1 MNAQQLKRSILK
13 YAMEGNLDTG
23 NPLDDPVEELMDS
36 IKATKEK
43 LIKNKIIKKPV
54 ILPSVSDDE
63 IPFEVP
69 SNWTWARLGDIVQF
83 INGRAYK
90 KNELLSDENL
100 TPVLRVGNLFTNN
113 TWYYS
118 DLELPEDKY
127 CSEGDLLYA
136 WSASFGPHIWT
147 GKKSIY
153 HYHIWKVRLFEE
165 RMKKFIY
172 YHLLKDASEIKK
184 STTGSTMI
192 HITKGRMESMLI
204 PLPPIQEQQR
214 IVDLIE
220 KILSKVET
228 YNETKV
234 DLDSLYFSF
243 PPQLEKS
250 ILQYA
255 IQGKLVEQDTS
266 DEPASELLKRISEQ
280 KERMIKEKIIKKEKP
295 LPPITEEEIPFDI
308 PETWEWVR
316 IKDVYYNDGQI
327 KPDQTFYYVD
337 VSAIDNKKG
346 EISKD
351 IKLTSKESA
360 PSRARKITSYGD
372 ILYSTVRPYLKN
384 IAIVD
389 VKKDM
394 PLIASTAFVV
404 MRPIEIYNEYL
415 YYVLKSPYF
424 DNEVKN
430 RVQGV
435 TYPAI
440 NDTNFNSLLVP
451 IPPLNEQHRIVS
463 KIKNILLYID
473 DLTSF

>member
-1 MNAQQLKRSILK
+1 MQGNFFPKQQSFTQRNREQIINSAI
-13 YAMEGNLDTG
+13 
-23 NPLDDPVEELMDS
+23 NP
-36 IKATKEK
+36 K
-43 LIKNKIIKKPV
+43 
-54 ILPSVSDDE
+54 
-63 IPFEVP
+63 F
-69 SNWTWARLGDIVQF
+69 Q
-83 INGRAYK
+83 
-90 KNELLSDENL
+90 
-100 TPVLRVGNLFTNN
+100 
-113 TWYYS
+113 
-118 DLELPEDKY
+118 
-127 CSEGDLLYA
+127 
-136 WSASFGPHIWT
+136 SASFSDEEFTDFNLPPNWSCFRLGEVIKVKSGKYLPNSKMIEGPIPVYGGNGLNGFHNEYFI
-147 GKKSIY
+147 
-153 HYHIWKVRLFEE
+153 EE
-165 RMKKFIY
+165 NSLIIGRVG
-172 YHLLKDASEIKK
+172 AQC
-184 STTGSTMI
+184 GNV
-192 HITKGRMESMLI
+192 HITEQKAWVTDNALIVDFPKDYIDIKFLAYLLEFLELGKHSSSTAQPVISGRKIYPLPIAI
-204 PLPPIQEQQR
+204 PLLEEQVL
-214 IVDLIE
+214 IVKKIE
-220 KILSKVET
+220 DIFSKIDF
-228 YNETKV
+228 YQ
-234 DLDSLYFSF
+234 SLYISAERTRNEF
-243 PPQLEKS
+243 PNRLEKS

-255 IQGKLVEQDTS
+255 IEGKLVEQDTS

-280 KERMIKEKIIKKEKP
+280 KEQMIKEKVIKKEKS

-308 PETWEWVR
+308 PDTWEWVR

-360 PSRARKITSYGD
+360 PSRARKIASYGD

-473 DLTSF
+473 DLISF